1 MIGIICAMDV
11 ELEGILSLIENPVKE
26 KISNIEFV
34 RGIAFEKEIV
44 AAKCGIG
51 KVFAALCAE
60 AMILTYHP
68 DCIINSGV
76 AGGVCRSLDI
86 GDIAVAKDVVQHD
99 LDTTAFGDPKGLISG
114 INIVNIPC
122 DNFLSAAMLKAA
134 ATSGFNSMLGT
145 LATGDQF
152 CAKGSAALDEM
163 RKEFNPLTTD
173 MEGGAIGQVCYVNN
187 VPFTVI
193 RALSDKADEDANADY
208 TENLRKSSENSFK
221 TIAKF
226 LEIDE

>member
-1 MIGIICAMDV
+1 MIGIICAMQI
-11 ELEGILSLIENPVKE
+11 ELDGILEAVSNPVRE
-26 KISNIEFV
+26 NISNVEFV
-34 RGIAFEKEIV
+34 KGFISGNEV
-44 AAKCGIG
+44 VVAKCGIG

-60 AMILTYHP
+60 AMILKYKP

-76 AGGVCRSLDI
+76 AGGVDRDLDI

-99 LDTTAFGDPKGLISG
+99 MDTSALGDPKGLISG

-122 DNFLSAAMLKAA
+122 NGDLTAALLKAA
-134 ATSGFNSMLGT
+134 ADCGFASKLGT
-145 LATGDQF
+145 LATGDKF
-152 CAKGSAALDEM
+152 VAKGSCELEEM

-193 RALSDKADEDANADY
+193 RALSDKADESAGTDY
-208 TENLRKSSENSFK
+208 SENLRKSSENSYK
-221 TIAKF
+221 TVLKF
-226 LEIDE
+226 LETN